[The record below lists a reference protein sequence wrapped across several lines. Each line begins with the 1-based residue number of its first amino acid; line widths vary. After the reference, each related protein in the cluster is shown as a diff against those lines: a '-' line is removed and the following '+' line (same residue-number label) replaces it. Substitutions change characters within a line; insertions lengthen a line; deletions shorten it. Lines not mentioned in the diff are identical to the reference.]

1 MAQLGRI
8 GGPLLADNL
17 LRNGSDL
24 AVDTKLLYLNVTG
37 KYVGI
42 GTSSPTSNLNV
53 AGTAGAINTP
63 TLNVTTLGQFGNLEF
78 TTNQIQN
85 IISGITISPN
95 QASNPTITAPVIK
108 TNKLTLSGNTIVDY
122 INNDNISISP
132 IGAGN
137 VYLNNNTTV
146 TGDLHATGNIT
157 LDGNITLGNQT
168 TDTITITAEVNSNI
182 LPITTNTYSL
192 GSNSLHWKNIY
203 GVNILGGLGGTLAVS
218 SLNPTNITGGNI
230 LFNGNTISNASA
242 DTILSASSGSVILN
256 NNFKFNGNTLT
267 MLYSSSANSTLTF
280 NNIAN
285 GYLKFTG
292 SNGVVLPVGT
302 STGAS
307 GRPGSPEVGATRYNS
322 TISQTEVY
330 DGTLGWIPAIGT
342 SPVLAEVDVTDIM
355 NEMSLIFG

>member
-1 MAQLGRI
+1 MAQIGRI

-24 AVDTKLLYLNVTG
+24 AIDDQVLYLNVTG
-37 KYVGI
+37 KYIGV
-42 GTSSPTSNLNV
+42 GTSSPTADLNV
-53 AGTAGAINTP
+53 AGTSGTINSP
-63 TLNVTTLGQFGNLEF
+63 ILNATTLGQFGNLEF

-95 QASNPTITAPVIK
+95 QASSPTITAPVIK

-122 INNDNISISP
+122 VSNDNISISP
-132 IGAGN
+132 IGTGN
-137 VYLNNNTTV
+137 VYLNNNTNV

-157 LDGNITLGNQT
+157 LDGNITLGNQI

-182 LPITTNTYSL
+182 LPIATNTYSL
-192 GSNSLHWKNIY
+192 GSTSLRWNNIY

-218 SLNPTNITGGNI
+218 SLNLTNITGGNI
-230 LFNGNTISNASA
+230 LFNGNTISNTNA
-242 DTILSASSGSVILN
+242 DTILSASSGKVILN
-256 NNFKFNGNTLT
+256 NNFKFSGNALT
-267 MLYSSSANSTLTF
+267 MLYSSPANATLSFNSTGS
-280 NNIAN
+280 

-292 SNGVVLPVGT
+292 TNGLSLPVGT
-302 STGAS
+302 STGTS
-307 GRPGSPEVGATRYNS
+307 GRPSSPEVGTTRYNS

-330 DGTLGWIPAIGT
+330 DATLGWIPAIGT
-342 SPVLAEVDVTDIM
+342 SPVLGPTQVSDIM